1 MAKRKALY
9 SKIRKQALGD
19 APLIFTHFETI
30 NYAMRKNVTGST
42 INPTLE
48 LRLGQV
54 KKG

>member
-9 SKIRKQALGD
+9 AKIRKQALGD
-19 APLIFTHFETI
+19 APIIFTHYETI
-30 NYAMRKNVTGST
+30 NYAMRKNITGST

-48 LRLGQV
+48 LRLAQV